1 MDANNYKIVIPL
13 SATEYIEAIPKQ
25 YPVPLQNCVYSLHDL
40 KIYVPDTSAVDGYTE
55 ILPDQRQ
62 YREVQKKIRIVQR
75 GLSRYFDRFETFII
89 ASVTGLRIVRSSQIL
104 CFEYPKH
111 QKQWVVVLTDGTK
124 LPLKHNTVANDILEY
139 STSFTRINHQ
149 CIINLNHLLKIEDN
163 KCVLTVE
170 TDSPKLIVSRNY
182 LKCIQETI
190 RMI

>member
-1 MDANNYKIVIPL
+1 MNANNYKIVIPL
-13 SATEYIEAIPKQ
+13 SATEYLEACPKQ
-25 YPVPLQNCVYSLHDL
+25 YPVPLQNCAYSLHDL
-40 KIYVPDTSAVDGYTE
+40 KIYVPDTSTVDGYAE
-55 ILPDQRQ
+55 ILPGKRQ
-62 YREVQKKIRIVQR
+62 HIEILRMLKAVQR
-75 GLSRYFDRFETFII
+75 GLTRYFDQYETFIV
-89 ASVTGLRIVRSSQIL
+89 ASITGLRIVRSSQIL
-104 CFEYPKH
+104 CFEYSKPK
-111 QKQWVVVLTDGTK
+111 KQWVVVLIDGTK

>member
-40 KIYVPDTSAVDGYTE
+40 KIYVPDTSAVDGYAE
-55 ILPDQRQ
+55 ILPDQSQ

-111 QKQWVVVLTDGTK
+111 QKQWVVVLTDGSK

-149 CIINLNHLLKIEDN
+149 CIIAPI
-163 KCVLTVE
+163 
-170 TDSPKLIVSRNY
+170 
-182 LKCIQETI
+182 
-190 RMI
+190 